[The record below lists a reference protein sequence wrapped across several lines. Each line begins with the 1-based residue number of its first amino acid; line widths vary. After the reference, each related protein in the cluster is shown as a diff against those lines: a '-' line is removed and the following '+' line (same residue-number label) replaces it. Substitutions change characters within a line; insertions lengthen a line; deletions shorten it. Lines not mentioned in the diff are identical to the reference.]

1 MEVENHHNF
10 SVNGGF
16 ILHNCDA
23 IRGFCIYRSRPNM
36 KQPEMDADRLM
47 ADYEEKQ
54 FANSNMFDVYNQKE
68 EDPFDFYNSN
78 GDTGWF

>member
-1 MEVENHHNF
+1 
-10 SVNGGF
+10 
-16 ILHNCDA
+16 
-23 IRGFCIYRSRPNM
+23 M